1 MIFFSPSFRCDFN
14 FIIANII
21 YSIYLY
27 FTSSIKK
34 PNRIIRPKLYTADT
48 PIFLQSLLCPLVSLH
63 FQFNYQQSD
72 ITHLSIFDIIT
83 NKPNRIIH
91 SKLPPPTPPYFYS
104 LCYAPSFRYTSNST
118 ISNPIY
124 RNYLYLTLSLISR
137 TALSARSNPPPK
149 ISHNFQVFAIFLPS
163 CRKNL
168 KSSKFIIRLFL
179 RRSAVTPDNIT
190 VYALSDVK
198 TGSS

>member
-14 FIIANII
+14 SIIANII

-27 FTSSIKK
+27 LTLSLIS
-34 PNRIIRPKLYTADT
+34 PTALSARNHPPPT
-48 PIFLQSLLCPLVSLH
+48 PPYFYSLCYAPLVSLH

-72 ITHLSIFDIIT
+72 MPQLSIFDIIT

-91 SKLPPPTPPYFYS
+91 SKLLPTPPYFYS

-137 TALSARSNPPPK
+137 TALSTRSNPPPK
-149 ISHNFQVFAIFLPS
+149 ASYNFQVFAM
-163 CRKNL
+163 
-168 KSSKFIIRLFL
+168 
-179 RRSAVTPDNIT
+179 
-190 VYALSDVK
+190 
-198 TGSS
+198 